1 VIREDQ
7 QMTQRGSAAHWTA
20 QDAGDQSGRI
30 AVITGAT
37 SGLGLE
43 TARVLAAHGATVVVT
58 GRDPGRT
65 GSAADQIRHQQADAS
80 VQTADLDLASLDSI
94 RAAAADLTTR
104 FPRLDLLINNAG
116 LMFPPYGLTKDGYEL
131 QFGTNHLGH
140 FALTGLLMPSLL
152 AAPGSR
158 VVTVSSNGH
167 RAGRMNFA
175 DLQSTRHYSRYAA
188 YGRSKLA
195 NLLFTYE
202 LQRRLAAAKAHTIAL
217 AAHPGTART
226 ELTRHMSKVSAAA
239 MGPRFAAL
247 NSWAVQDAKMGA
259 LPTLRAA
266 TDPHAI
272 GGTYYGPDGFMQ
284 LTGYPVVVTSSARSH
299 SKQDQRRLWVE
310 SEQLTGITYPV

>member
-1 VIREDQ
+1 
-7 QMTQRGSAAHWTA
+7 MTQRGGAGHWTA
-20 QDAGDQSGRI
+20 QDVGDQSGR
-30 AVITGAT
+30 VVVVTGAN

-43 TARVLAAHGATVVVT
+43 TARVLAAHGATVVLA
-58 GRDPGRT
+58 GRDPGRI
-65 GSAADQIRHQQADAS
+65 AAAAEEIRT
-80 VQTADLDLASLDSI
+80 QTAAAAETVELDLASLESV
-94 RAAAADLTTR
+94 RTAAADLTSR
-104 FPRLDLLINNAG
+104 FPKLDLLINNAG
-116 LMFPPYGLTKDGYEL
+116 VMFSPHGLTKDGYEL

-158 VVTVSSNGH
+158 VVTLSSNGH

-175 DLQSTRHYSRYAA
+175 DLQSARHYNRYTA
-188 YGRSKLA
+188 YSKSKLA

-202 LQRRLAAAKAHTIAL
+202 LQRRLAAAKTHTIAL

-226 ELTRHMSKVSAAA
+226 ELTRHMSALSNAA
-239 MGPRFAAL
+239 MSSRFATV
-247 NSWAVQDAKMGA
+247 NSFWVQDAKMGA

-266 TDPHAI
+266 TDPDAI

-284 LTGYPVVVTSSARSH
+284 LTGYPVVVTSSTRSQ

>member
-1 VIREDQ
+1 MR
-7 QMTQRGSAAHWTA
+7 QRGGTGHWTTA
-20 QDAGDQSGRI
+20 DVGDQSGRI

-43 TARVLAAHGATVVVT
+43 TARVLAQHGATVVLAA
-58 GRDPGRT
+58 RDPVKS
-65 GSAADQIRHQQADAS
+65 SAAQATIRGGQPSAK
-80 VQTADLDLASLDSI
+80 VETAQLDLGSLESV
-94 RAAAADLTTR
+94 RAAAADLTAR

-116 LMFPPYGLTKDGYEL
+116 VMMPPYSLTKDGFEL

-140 FALTGLLMPSLL
+140 FALTGLLMTSLL
-152 AAPGSR
+152 AQPGSR

-175 DLQSTRHYSRYAA
+175 DLQSARHYQKMAA

-195 NLLFTYE
+195 NLMFTYE
-202 LQRRLAAAKAHTIAL
+202 LQRRLAAARAQTIAL

-226 ELTRHMSKVSAAA
+226 DLARHMPGFAQSA
-239 MGPRFAAL
+239 MSPRLGPL
-247 NSWAVQDAKMGA
+247 NSWWVQDGSMGA

-266 TDPHAI
+266 TDPDAI
-272 GGTYYGPDGFMQ
+272 GGTYYGPDGAFQ
-284 LTGYPVVVTSSARSH
+284 FTGYPVVVTSSVRSH
-299 SKQDQRRLWVE
+299 SREAQRRLWVE